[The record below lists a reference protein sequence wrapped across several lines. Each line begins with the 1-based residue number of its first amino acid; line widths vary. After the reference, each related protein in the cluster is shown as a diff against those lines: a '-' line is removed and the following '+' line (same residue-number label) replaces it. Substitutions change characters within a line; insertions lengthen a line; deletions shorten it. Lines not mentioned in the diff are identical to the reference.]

1 MSTEMEQLF
10 ETLLTLG
17 GVQSLIGLNESAVLE
32 CKTWP
37 VRDDEAQKKILA
49 KALSG
54 FANAAG
60 GVLVL
65 GVDAR
70 SQGRDEPDSI
80 SELKPIDDRQRVKS
94 RFLELAGQLVEPAVH
109 DLRIEDVASSSGG
122 SSGFVVVLIPGT
134 DGPPV
139 RSRKDWRFY
148 LRIGSGTY
156 PMEYFQI
163 ADIFG
168 RRRRPVLS
176 LHLEEAGVE
185 MRKGRPVRILTLG
198 IENRGRAIAKY
209 PSIRFRSSA
218 VGVDPLGIDGK
229 GGSGLPRSPSE
240 PSWVVFGGGADHV
253 IHPATLLEITKVEQY
268 VGTWLRNVGTNA
280 VEAVHFSELSLCA
293 WVAADEFPSTGESKT
308 IPAETIRIENVNQ
321 P

>member
-1 MSTEMEQLF
+1 MPTREELF
-10 ETLLTLG
+10 DLLKDANEILA
-17 GVQSLIGLNESAVLE
+17 LIGSSENLHLD
-32 CKTWP
+32 CKIWP
-37 VRDDEAQKKILA
+37 KSDNDSQKVLA
-49 KALSG
+49 KCLCG
-54 FANAAG
+54 FANAEG
-60 GVLVL
+60 GVAVIGMEARGGPSKDDPDLIQKAVP
-65 GVDAR
+65 VADAVA
-70 SQGRDEPDSI
+70 
-80 SELKPIDDRQRVKS
+80 VKS
-94 RFLELAGQLVEPAVH
+94 KIEGLVGELVEPRLQSVQTAAV
-109 DLRIEDVASSSGG
+109 LESPG
-122 SSGFVVVLIPGT
+122 STAGFVLIDIPPT
-134 DGPPV
+134 DGPPC
-139 RSRKDWRFY
+139 RSRKDWKFY
-148 LRIGSGTY
+148 QRISSGTY

-308 IPAETIRIENVNQ
+308 IPAETIRIENVNR